1 MDKKPAKDHRTIQ
14 SVEKACR
21 IIRVLRDLDGA
32 GVTEITNHVDM
43 TKGSVHTYLSTL
55 NQNDIVTESDGRYQ
69 LGLYL
74 LDLGEYVKHRN
85 QVYQSS
91 QDPLDE
97 LAAET
102 GELARLM
109 VKEQGY
115 GVYLAKSEGEN
126 AIETTVLPGQRE
138 YLHYTSQG
146 KAILAQIPES
156 EVREI
161 IAEHGLP
168 ERTENTIT
176 DSDELFEELAEI
188 RERGIA
194 FSQSERTRGLRCVA
208 APIHA
213 PNGEVVAAIGVCGP
227 TSRIHGDWFREELPE
242 TVLDKANVIEINMQ
256 MTANQKSDSS

>member
-1 MDKKPAKDHRTIQ
+1 MTETPNEDGRTIQ

-21 IIRVLRDLDGA
+21 IIRALRELDGA
-32 GVTEITNHVDM
+32 GVTEIASRVDM
-43 TKGSVHTYLSTL
+43 SKGSAHTYLQTL
-55 NQNDIVTESDGRYQ
+55 KRNNIVTETKGQYRLS
-69 LGLYL
+69 LFL
-74 LDLGEYVKHRN
+74 LELGEYVKHRN
-85 QVYQSS
+85 QVYQFA
-91 QDPLDE
+91 QDSLNE
-97 LAAET
+97 MAAET
-102 GELARLM
+102 GELARLI
-109 VKEQGY
+109 VREQGY

-126 AIETTVLPGQRE
+126 AIETPIRPGQRE

-146 KAILAQIPES
+146 KAILAHLSES
-156 EVREI
+156 EVRKI
-161 IAEHGLP
+161 IDEHGLA

-227 TSRIHGDWFREELPE
+227 TSRMREKRFREELPE
-242 TVLDKANVIEINMQ
+242 IVRDKANVIEVNMQ
-256 MTANQKSDSS
+256 MAMNQESDSS